1 MVGRVYSVATMYNLN
16 SEYRVPAVLP
26 GDYDTEVVN
35 FRGWVGSLAD
45 IEGRSARTSPEA
57 ARWTW

>member
-1 MVGRVYSVATMYNLN
+1 MYNLN

-57 ARWTW
+57 VRWTW